1 MWIMSESSI
10 DDLRARLQSLPR
22 EALRQIVEDAV
33 NPRREDALA
42 PDGSRMIRVPAQ
54 GGRTLSFRFSA
65 DDLRL

>member
-1 MWIMSESSI
+1 MSESSI

-22 EALRQIVEDAV
+22 EVLRQIVEDAV
-33 NPRREDALA
+33 SPKREDAPA
-42 PDGSRMIRVPAQ
+42 PDGSRMIRVPAT